1 VAGKLAVLAG
11 RGPLPAQVVA
21 AASAVGREVF
31 VLAIE
36 GETEPALVQ
45 NLPHRWVPLGAVGQ
59 AIDTLH
65 AAEAQEVVLIGAVQ
79 RPALTSLRLDRRGM
93 QLLARLGLRR
103 LGDDGLLRLL
113 VEELER
119 EGFRVVGADTLID
132 DALVPE
138 GPLTALAPDADALR
152 DIALGVEVAARLGD
166 LDIGQAAVVQ
176 QGLVLGVEA
185 IEGTDGLLERCAGLR
200 RAGRGGVLV
209 KLKKPGQERRADLPT
224 IGPDTVRLA
233 AETGIAGIA
242 VQAGHCLVLERDR
255 TISTA
260 DRAGL
265 FVVGVTGR

>member
-1 VAGKLAVLAG
+1 
-11 RGPLPAQVVA
+11 
-21 AASAVGREVF
+21 
-31 VLAIE
+31 
-36 GETEPALVQ
+36 
-45 NLPHRWVPLGAVGQ
+45 
-59 AIDTLH
+59 
-65 AAEAQEVVLIGAVQ
+65 
-79 RPALTSLRLDRRGM
+79 M

-103 LGDDGLLRLL
+103 RGYDQLLRLI
-113 VEELER
+113 VEELES

-152 DIALGVEVAARLGD
+152 DIALGVEVASRLGD
-166 LDIGQAAVVQ
+166 LDIGQAVVVQ

-185 IEGTDGLLERCAGLR
+185 VEGTDGLLERCAGLR
-200 RAGRGGVLV
+200 RAGRGGILV

-224 IGPDTVRLA
+224 IGPDTIRLA